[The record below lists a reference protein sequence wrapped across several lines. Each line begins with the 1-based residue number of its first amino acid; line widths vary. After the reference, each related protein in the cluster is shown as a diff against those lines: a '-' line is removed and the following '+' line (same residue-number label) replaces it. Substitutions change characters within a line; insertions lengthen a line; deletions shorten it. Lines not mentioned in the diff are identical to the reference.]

1 MEGLNKKTTGSM
13 ILVKPRANL
22 CTLVGECSSELVS
35 SKAVTPLDELRGEV
49 SEFLRRL
56 RDHMNMRL
64 ANAIE
69 EAIKHFPMLDLVHAC
84 DGLVGG
90 ETWSE
95 LCCAEDGHER
105 LQFSCMKKDVVLF
118 ICLCR

>member
-1 MEGLNKKTTGSM
+1 MEGLNKKTTGSK
-13 ILVKPRANL
+13 ILVKARANL
-22 CTLVGECSSELVS
+22 CTLVGECSNELVS

-56 RDHMNMRL
+56 RDDMNTRL
-64 ANAIE
+64 AIE

-84 DGLVGG
+84 DGLMGG

-95 LCCAEDGHER
+95 LCCAEDGHEL
-105 LQFSCMKKDVVLF
+105 LQLVV
-118 ICLCR
+118 